1 MDHCVLFIQKVW
13 KGYYTRRYFINN
25 LITKYRRRRA
35 LNAVIKGWKIRRI
48 LAGCREVIAIKRDLN
63 EIEQLFG

>member
-1 MDHCVLFIQKVW
+1 
-13 KGYYTRRYFINN
+13 
-25 LITKYRRRRA
+25 

-63 EIEQLFG
+63 EIE